1 MVASNFTSNDVSLC
15 PKYRKPFD
23 IIAKGLSRPNWL
35 PGQDSVTTVEAYSF
49 SLRNLPFGFLRPPI
63 WSAESL

>member
-1 MVASNFTSNDVSLC
+1 MVASNFTLNDVSLC

-35 PGQDSVTTVEAYSF
+35 PFVNSFRTFIVT
-49 SLRNLPFGFLRPPI
+49 PPI
-63 WSAESL
+63 DILEVFSPSFVNIIQRLT